1 MIRMRIRKVQSQTD
15 PDPVTVPNPEH
26 CLSAHLLK
34 VGKLHGAQL
43 GVDHHIV
50 HSHLNR

>member
-1 MIRMRIRKVQSQTD
+1 MRIPKAPKHTD
-15 PDPVTVPNPEH
+15 PETDPNPEH
-26 CLSAHLLK
+26 CLSAHLFK

-50 HSHLNR
+50 HSNLKKDIK

>member
-1 MIRMRIRKVQSQTD
+1 MRIRKAQKHTDPTD
-15 PDPVTVPNPEH
+15 PDPETVTHPEH
-26 CLSAHLLK
+26 CHPAHLLK

-50 HSHLNR
+50 HSHLKR